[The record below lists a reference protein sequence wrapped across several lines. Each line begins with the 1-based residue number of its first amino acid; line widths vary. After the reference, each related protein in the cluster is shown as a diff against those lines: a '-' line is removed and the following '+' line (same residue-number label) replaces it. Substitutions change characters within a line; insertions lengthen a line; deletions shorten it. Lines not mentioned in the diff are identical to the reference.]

1 MSQIKVAL
9 IGAGDRGSRYARYA
23 ELYPER
29 MQLVAVAEPNLER
42 RTNFAQRYQLVAQNC
57 FSDWQALLAAPL
69 ELDAV
74 FVCTTDMLHT
84 APASAALAKGYH
96 VLLEK
101 PMAPTLDE
109 AVQLVQLAET
119 SQRILQICHV
129 LRYTNFFQKVRE
141 VVQSGRLGR
150 LINITHTENL
160 VYWHMAHSFVR
171 GNWRNT
177 EVAAPMILAKCCHD
191 FDILQW
197 IIQKPV
203 TWLSSLGDLSHFRPE
218 NAPAGAPLR
227 CTDGC
232 SVSETCKFY
241 SPRLYHNAQ
250 TGWPYDVV
258 TPIAS
263 LEARLAALQSG
274 PYGRCVYHC
283 DNNVVDHQVV
293 NMAYADGLT
302 ATLVMNGHGS
312 EECRTM
318 RYDGT
323 LATLRGKF
331 SANVSELTI
340 HDHLSGEVQS
350 ISVEVS
356 LSDAALAKAWRDGHG
371 GGDLGIVHSFIEA
384 LNGETDAHLTTARVS
399 LESHLLAFAAEQSRL
414 THQVVAIDSLRATF

>member
-29 MQLVAVAEPNLER
+29 MQLVAVAEPNPER
-42 RTNFAQRYQLVAQNC
+42 RTNFAQRYQLAAQNC
-57 FSDWQALLAAPL
+57 FNDWQALLAAPL

-74 FVCTTDMLHT
+74 FVCTTDTLHT

-101 PMAPTLDE
+101 PMAPTLNE

-197 IIQKPV
+197 IIQQPV
-203 TWLSSLGDLSHFRPE
+203 TWLSSLGNLSHFRPE

-232 SVSETCKFY
+232 PVSETCKFY
-241 SPRLYHNAQ
+241 APRLYHTAQ

-263 LEARLAALQSG
+263 LDARLAALQSG
-274 PYGRCVYHC
+274 SYGRCVYHC

-293 NMAYADGLT
+293 NMTYAAGLT
-302 ATLVMNGHGS
+302 TTLIMNGHGS

-331 SANVSELTI
+331 SANASELTI

-350 ISVEVS
+350 ISVEAS
-356 LSDAALAKAWRDGHG
+356 LSDTALAKAWRDGHG
-371 GGDLGIVHSFIEA
+371 GGDLGIVHSFIGA

-414 THQVVAIDSLRATF
+414 THQVIAMDSFRAAF